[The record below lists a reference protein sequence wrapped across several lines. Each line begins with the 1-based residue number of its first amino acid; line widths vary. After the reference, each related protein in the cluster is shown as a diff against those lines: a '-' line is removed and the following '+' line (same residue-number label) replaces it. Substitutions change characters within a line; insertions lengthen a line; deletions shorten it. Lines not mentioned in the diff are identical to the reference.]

1 MELEG
6 GFLLWY
12 QPIGCRNDMD
22 GKTILLHILLVVKG
36 DKSQVIA
43 MQFIGC
49 FNQSIQFAAAGFGT
63 ADVVWI
69 WLSYLNYDK

>member
-1 MELEG
+1 
-6 GFLLWY
+6 
-12 QPIGCRNDMD
+12 MD

-63 ADVVWI
+63 ADVV
-69 WLSYLNYDK
+69 